1 MRLSAAPVTPI
12 IVFDLDGTLVDT
24 VPDIAAALNIT
35 LSKYKVAPTS
45 LCEAASM
52 MGDGLS
58 EFFWRALVAKRLDLA
73 ALEADAARKRFIEVY
88 AQSPARL
95 SAEFPG
101 IRSLLIELRERGVLI
116 ALCTNKIER
125 IAVDILERLDLRGF
139 FDAVVGSGDDRPMK
153 PDPRPLFEVVARAG
167 GCIERALLVGDTG
180 ADHGAAIAARIPL
193 ILTDYGYS
201 HLPVTTL
208 TYGIIV
214 DSPVSLHDAVMK
226 FVGGEQFLSA
236 DADHPYDREA

>member
-1 MRLSAAPVTPI
+1 MRLPAAPATPT

-24 VPDIAAALNIT
+24 VPDIAAALNIA
-35 LSKYKVAPTS
+35 LAQYKVAPIS
-45 LCEAASM
+45 VGEAVSM
-52 MGDGLS
+52 MGDGLN
-58 EFFWRALVAKRLDLA
+58 EVFWRALVAKRLDLP
-73 ALEADAARKRFIEVY
+73 ALEADATRKRFIEVY

-95 SAEFPG
+95 SREYPG
-101 IRSLLIELRERGVLI
+101 IRALLIELRERGVLI

-125 IAVDILERLDLRGF
+125 IAVDILQRLELRGF

-153 PDPRPLFEVVARAG
+153 PDPRPLFEAVARAG
-167 GCIERALLVGDTG
+167 GCIERTLLVGDTG

-193 ILTDYGYS
+193 ILADYGYS
-201 HLPVTTL
+201 HLATTAL

-236 DADHPYDREA
+236 NTDHPRDPAA